1 MPWSVHRDDGALH
14 VRITPPVGDWEAL
27 MDAIDENLDP
37 MPPSVHMPTSFGSA
51 SAIDQELLDLL
62 RASMRSRGACLA

>member
-1 MPWSVHRDDGALH
+1 
-14 VRITPPVGDWEAL
+14 